1 MRYKTSTNCIAFYSN
16 LFYLQEINEEWLS
29 DKSRFACDGLKR
41 QRLVSPMVR
50 DSNGKLVMVE
60 WEDALVAV
68 ARALQSASGDELA
81 AIVGG
86 FADAEVS
93 SLIPFL
99 FS

>member
-1 MRYKTSTNCIAFYSN
+1 
-16 LFYLQEINEEWLS
+16 
-29 DKSRFACDGLKR
+29 
-41 QRLVSPMVR
+41 MVR

-68 ARALQSASGDELA
+68 ARALQSAKGDELA

-93 SLIPFL
+93 ENGHMNRKTLTNFSIQKSRLLSFL
-99 FS
+99 KTC